1 MFYSLNLYMEIGE
14 LIIRGSNRVIGDL
27 CHIAM
32 YWTGA
37 KRGEGLKSQVLWSWS
52 FRVLACINMF
62 RLIGQIPD
70 LLMAV

>member
-1 MFYSLNLYMEIGE
+1 MEIGE

-37 KRGEGLKSQVLWSWS
+37 KRGAGLKSQVLWS
-52 FRVLACINMF
+52 FRVHACINMF